1 MALITTKKMNQ
12 RLNHQMTN
20 YLKKIREDKKIGQAE
35 LAHKI
40 GVTKQLLSGFENN
53 RSGISNE
60 VLKKLA
66 DALEVNPDAI
76 LSGKSSKP
84 FDDKGRK
91 QLSDAMNLT
100 FKYYGDQFDKET
112 IVKIATE
119 LYGLILDFDNLK
131 SDHDKKNFR
140 KLLDEKIALGLASK
154 FFLNLKKFK

>member
-1 MALITTKKMNQ
+1 
-12 RLNHQMTN
+12 MTN

-35 LAHKI
+35 LAQKI

-76 LSGKSSKP
+76 FSGKTNKP
-84 FDDKGRK
+84 FDDNGRK
-91 QLSDAMNLT
+91 QLSEAMNLT

-112 IVKIATE
+112 IVKISTE
-119 LYGLILDFDNLK
+119 LYGLIVDFDNLK
-131 SDHDKKNFR
+131 NDFERKRFR
-140 KLLDEKIALGLASK
+140 KSLDEKIALGLASK
-154 FFLNLKKFK
+154 CFINLKKIK